1 MQKEFIFVF
10 LILFFSASGTDKKN
24 TVKRYSAVGYASF
37 YAEQFHGRT
46 TANGEQFDMLDYTA
60 AHRTLPFGTFLRVT
74 NLKNNYTI
82 IVRVNDRGPY
92 TKGRLIDLSEGA
104 ARRIGSYSHG
114 ITKVRAEEINL
125 LQLTPDLENIFSTNT
140 VVDCLGNVEPL
151 SGYSLSLWSTN
162 DLLHA
167 IYIANDLYLKED
179 IDKVY
184 IVTKKNN
191 DSKKYHVVISGIEN
205 RVLANELKDY
215 FERQGFTNVVLTD

>member
-1 MQKEFIFVF
+1 MQKGFIFVF
-10 LILFFSASGTDKKN
+10 FLLFFSASGTNQKI
-24 TVKRYSAVGYASF
+24 TGKRYSAVGYASF

-46 TANGEQFDMLDYTA
+46 TANGELFDMLDYTA

-74 NLKNNYTI
+74 NLKNKYSI

-92 TKGRLIDLSEGA
+92 AKGRIIDLSEGA
-104 ARRIGSYSHG
+104 ARRIGSYAHG
-114 ITKVRAEEINL
+114 ITKVHAEEINL
-125 LQLTPDLENIFSTNT
+125 LQLTPELENIFSANA
-140 VVDCLGNVEPL
+140 VVDCLGNIESL

-184 IVTKKNN
+184 IVSKKNT

-205 RVLANELKDY
+205 RVLVNELKNY
-215 FERQGFTNVVLTD
+215 FERQGFTNVVLID